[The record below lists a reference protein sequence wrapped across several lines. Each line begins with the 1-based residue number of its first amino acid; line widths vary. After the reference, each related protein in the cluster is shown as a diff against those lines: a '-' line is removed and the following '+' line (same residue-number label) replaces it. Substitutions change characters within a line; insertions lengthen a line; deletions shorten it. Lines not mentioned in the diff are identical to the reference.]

1 MVEAIKLGKGMISE
15 SWENYLKNIALLLG
29 VLSVVAIILDW
40 YPFTMFISLP
50 FCMIWV
56 YCGWL
61 RTEPQLKWVN
71 MIFCILY
78 LFGIVRYFF
87 IIWIPNFILHRV
99 GDIPSNSHL
108 ILHRVRQPPSKI
120 PLLDLYYFLRIFQVE
135 PDLLGKRND
144 LC

>member
-1 MVEAIKLGKGMISE
+1 MVGEIEKLYKGIISE

-50 FCMIWV
+50 FCLIWV

-71 MIFCILY
+71 VIFCTLY

-87 IIWIPNFILHRV
+87 II
-99 GDIPSNSHL
+99 
-108 ILHRVRQPPSKI
+108 
-120 PLLDLYYFLRIFQVE
+120 
-135 PDLLGKRND
+135 
-144 LC
+144 